1 MPITGIHR
9 TSQLL
14 NINSSAPIPDIA
26 ATSLLD
32 YDIGHVDIREHDLKT
47 TYAGFIDIDSIVN
60 GTGSHFV
67 LISGLRFNILFIS
80 SKFITQTKYPIL
92 PYVSM
97 RKWYDRHFNRIAG
110 RSPLAHPWG
119 DSYLNII
126 RDHRDN
132 YIMLPRNYTDGHYIS
147 MYQYRITRSSVQK
160 LNKQIDVYR
169 NRMIIG
175 KSLDFSIL

>member
-80 SKFITQTKYPIL
+80 SKFI
-92 PYVSM
+92 SWCGNA
-97 RKWYDRHFNRIAG
+97 RRWYDKYISMIAG
-110 RSPLAHPWG
+110 RSPLVYPWG

-126 RDHRDN
+126 RDHRDG
-132 YIMLPRNYTDGHYIS
+132 YIMLPRNYTNDHYIS